1 MKHSLFPKMVTR
13 AGLLLLL
20 FCFSFDLR
28 EAQAAAKPE
37 FTLRMAGTMPIGHFM
52 TRAKER
58 YAQILEEKTGGR
70 LKIEVYPAGQLFSD
84 KDMTRA
90 LPAGSVE
97 MGACNLALLEGLVP
111 VLGIMGLPYFFESR
125 EHIRRV
131 EHSPQFMQIINEELE
146 KKNMRLI
153 FWMDYGLMSF
163 ISKKPLHKLE
173 DFKGKRIRVLGDITT
188 QLIQAFGGAPV
199 FMGTGETYMAL
210 QRGTI
215 DGVLTSLPS
224 VYERKLFEVAKQFT
238 FCEIQDI
245 LVTPAVLINLKI
257 WNSLPPEIQKA
268 MYDEGQ
274 EVEEWGFK
282 ESLRETDECLSE
294 LKKKGVEV
302 YYLPDQEKK
311 RWKETANK
319 PILTYYLKQVGAPGS
334 KAVAEVDRLR

>member
-1 MKHSLFPKMVTR
+1 MKDFRSAMKMAILF
-13 AGLLLLL
+13 LL
-20 FCFSFDLR
+20 FFCLCLEVPSAL
-28 EAQAAAKPE
+28 AASKPE

-58 YAQILEEKTGGR
+58 YSQILSEKTGGR

-125 EHIRRV
+125 EHIRKV
-131 EHSPQFMQIINEELE
+131 EHSKSFVQLINDEME
-146 KKNMRLI
+146 KKNMKLL

-163 ISKKPLHKLE
+163 ISKKPLQKLE

-215 DGVLTSLPS
+215 DSVLTSLPS
-224 VYERKLFEVAKQFT
+224 VYERKLFEVAKQMT
-238 FCEIQDI
+238 YCEIQDI

-257 WNSLPPEIQKA
+257 WKGLPPEIQKE
-268 MYDEGQ
+268 MYEVGQ
-274 EVEEWGFK
+274 EIEEWGFK
-282 ESLRETDECLSE
+282 ESLKETEECLSE
-294 LKKKGVEV
+294 LKKRGVEV
-302 YYLPDQEKK
+302 YYLPAMEKK
-311 RWKETANK
+311 RWKEAANK
-319 PILTYYLKQVGAPGS
+319 PILGYYLKQVGDPGK
-334 KAVAEVDRLR
+334 KAVEEVDRLR

>member
-1 MKHSLFPKMVTR
+1 MKRSFFAKMISL
-13 AGLLLLL
+13 ADLLLLI
-20 FCFSFDLR
+20 FCFSFHIPQ
-28 EAQAAAKPE
+28 AQGASKPE
-37 FTLRMAGTMPIGHFM
+37 FTLRIAGTMPIGHFM
-52 TRAKER
+52 TRQKER
-58 YAQILEEKTGGR
+58 YAQILDEKTGGR

-125 EHIRRV
+125 EHIRKV
-131 EHSPQFMQIINEELE
+131 EHSPKFMQLINEELE

-163 ISKKPLHKLE
+163 ISKKLLHKLE

-224 VYERKLFEVAKQFT
+224 VYERKLFEVAKQMT

-257 WNSLPPEIQKA
+257 WKGLPPEIQKA
-268 MYDEGQ
+268 MYDVGQ
-274 EVEEWGFK
+274 NVEEWGFK
-282 ESLRETDECLSE
+282 ESLKETDECLSE
-294 LKKKGVEV
+294 LKKRGVEV
-302 YYLPDQEKK
+302 YYLPDSEKK
-311 RWKETANK
+311 RWKEAANK
-319 PILTYYLKQVGAPGS
+319 PILSYYLKQVGEPGK
-334 KAVAEVDRLR
+334 KAVEEVDRLR

>member
-1 MKHSLFPKMVTR
+1 MRR
-13 AGLLLLL
+13 ATLLLLL
-20 FCFSFDLR
+20 LCFSL
-28 EAQAAAKPE
+28 ELPPALGAAKPE
-37 FTLRMAGTMPIGHFM
+37 FTLRIAGTMPIGHFM

-58 YAQILEEKTGGR
+58 YAQILYEQTGGR

-111 VLGIMGLPYFFESR
+111 VLGIMGLPYFFDSR
-125 EHIRRV
+125 EHIRKV
-131 EHSPQFMQIINEELE
+131 EHSKNFVQLINDEMQ
-146 KKNMRLI
+146 KKNMQLL

-215 DGVLTSLPS
+215 DSVLTSLPS
-224 VYERKLFEVAKQFT
+224 VYERKLFEVAKQMT

-257 WNSLPPEIQKA
+257 WKGLPPEIQKV
-268 MYDEGQ
+268 MNEVGQ
-274 EVEEWGFK
+274 DIEEWGFK
-282 ESLRETDECLSE
+282 ESLKETDECLSE
-294 LKKKGVEV
+294 LKKRGVEV
-302 YYLPDQEKK
+302 YYLPEREKK
-311 RWKETANK
+311 RWKEAANK
-319 PILTYYLKQVGAPGS
+319 PILSYYLKQVGEPGK

>member
-1 MKHSLFPKMVTR
+1 MKHFRFFKMMTL
-13 AGLLLLL
+13 AGLLLLA
-20 FCFSFDLR
+20 FCFPFDIPQA
-28 EAQAAAKPE
+28 EAVSKPE

-58 YAQILEEKTGGR
+58 YAQILDEKTGGR

-111 VLGIMGLPYFFESR
+111 VLGIMGLPYFFENR
-125 EHIRRV
+125 EHIRKV
-131 EHSPQFMQIINEELE
+131 EHSPNFVRLINEELE
-146 KKNMRLI
+146 KKNIKLI

-188 QLIQAFGGAPV
+188 QLIQSFGGAPV

-224 VYERKLFEVAKQFT
+224 VYERKLFEVAKQMT

-257 WNSLPPEIQKA
+257 WNGLPPDIQKA
-268 MYDEGQ
+268 MYDVGQ
-274 EVEEWGFK
+274 DVEEWGFK
-282 ESLRETDECLSE
+282 ESLKETDECLSE
-294 LKKKGVEV
+294 LKKRGVEV
-302 YYLPDQEKK
+302 YYLPDKEKK
-311 RWKETANK
+311 RWKEAANK
-319 PILTYYLKQVGAPGS
+319 PILTYYLKQVGAPGK
-334 KAVAEVDRLR
+334 KAVEEVERLR